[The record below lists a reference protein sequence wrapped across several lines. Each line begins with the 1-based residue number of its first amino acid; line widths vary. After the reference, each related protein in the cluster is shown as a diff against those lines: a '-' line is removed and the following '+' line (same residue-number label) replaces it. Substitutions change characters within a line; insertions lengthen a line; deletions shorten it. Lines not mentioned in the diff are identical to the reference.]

1 MKILDVEIDFDLFDA
16 DQVEKF
22 EIEAKKVLEAS
33 KTTKIED
40 LSFSEALRA
49 ECQIVEDFF
58 DNVFGRGISDKLF
71 KGKKNLTEHI
81 KAFEE
86 IVSEKARKQTELE
99 ATLNKYLPNR
109 DSRKKK

>member
-22 EIEAKKVLEAS
+22 EVEAKKVLEAS

-40 LSFSEALRA
+40 LSFSEALRI

-58 DNVFGRGISDKLF
+58 DNVFGKGISEKLF

>member
-1 MKILDVEIDFDLFDA
+1 MNILDVEIDFDLFDA

-49 ECQIVEDFF
+49 
-58 DNVFGRGISDKLF
+58 
-71 KGKKNLTEHI
+71 
-81 KAFEE
+81 
-86 IVSEKARKQTELE
+86 
-99 ATLNKYLPNR
+99 
-109 DSRKKK
+109 

>member
-22 EIEAKKVLEAS
+22 EIEAENVLKMSKEA
-33 KTTKIED
+33 KID
-40 LSFSEALRA
+40 KMTFSEALRQ
-49 ECQIVEDFF
+49 ECLMIENFF
-58 DNVFGRGISDKLF
+58 DNVFGKGISVKLF

-86 IVSEKARKQTELE
+86 IVEEKTRKQTELE
-99 ATLNKYLPNR
+99 TTLNKYIPNR
-109 DSRKKK
+109 RTGNKK

>member
-49 ECQIVEDFF
+49 ECQIVEDFC
-58 DNVFGRGISDKLF
+58 DNVFGRGI
-71 KGKKNLTEHI
+71 
-81 KAFEE
+81 
-86 IVSEKARKQTELE
+86 
-99 ATLNKYLPNR
+99 
-109 DSRKKK
+109 